1 MLVSSNLSDSLQA
14 TSRHYA
20 NLKKNFAEFV
30 ESLEKGLGQP
40 NSIVE
45 GLSVKPNLDI
55 TQVEIAFVGRA
66 FQLVFSVAIAEE
78 KHRPIG
84 VVRCYSLVEYP
95 EKKVIDTGGFTF
107 KPNGESNLKD
117 SDNDWLYVNH
127 DWAARCIGMYLVHE
141 ALRKGQFIDGED
153 TQCTTN

>member
-1 MLVSSNLSDSLQA
+1 MLVSSNLSNSLQA

-30 ESLEKGLGQP
+30 ASLEEGLGHP

-55 TQVEIAFVGRA
+55 NQAEITFVGRS
-66 FQLVFSVAIAEE
+66 FRLVFSVAIAEE
-78 KHRPIG
+78 KYRPIG

-95 EKKVIDTGGFTF
+95 ETTLIDTGGFTF